1 MENNLME
8 RGLPKWPQMLV
19 TGVPV
24 SEEQALEIIRR
35 TDTFFTWGGGN
46 NRAFNNM
53 VHETL
58 RMPVNDSYEQYPGCE
73 QFKSFDDYWA
83 AKEKWREKWGLVDTE
98 YVINSWI
105 SCSFVGGPHG
115 WCHPDGTIGFSDN
128 VGKWPSVEEVYNDWV
143 ILAKEFPFLDIGVTL
158 MNGESCEDDI
168 SPVVSFVVKDG
179 TVEVVDPDKINVHE
193 KHQLPEQTDHL
204 MVLYALLR
212 DNSVENAIPMDVIR
226 GWQKY
231 LK

>member
-19 TGVPV
+19 TGISIP
-24 SEEQALEIIRR
+24 EKQALEVIRR
-35 TDTFFTWGGGN
+35 TDTFFTWGGAN
-46 NRAFNNM
+46 NRTFNNM

-58 RMPVNDSYEQYPGCE
+58 RMPVNNSYEQYPGCE
-73 QFKSFDDYWA
+73 KFKSFDDYLT
-83 AKEKWREKWGLVDTE
+83 AKDKWRENWGLVYTD

-143 ILAKEFPFLDIGVTL
+143 ILSKEFPFLDIGVTL
-158 MNGESCEDDI
+158 MSGESCEDDI
-168 SPVVSFVVKDG
+168 SPVVSFIVKDG
-179 TVEVVDPDKINVHE
+179 TVQVVDPDKVNVHE
-193 KHQLPEQTDHL
+193 NHKMPEPKDPL
-204 MVLYALLR
+204 MALMALLS
-212 DNSVENAIPMDVIR
+212 DNSNENAIPMDVIR
-226 GWQKY
+226 SWRKH